1 VLKRLKS
8 EIQTIFDKDPA
19 ARSTLEVLLTY
30 SGLHAIL
37 LHRLAHWFF
46 NHRMRLVARLISHFN
61 RFITGI
67 EIHPGA
73 KIGERVFIDH
83 GMQVVIGET
92 SEIGD
97 DVLLYQGVTLGGVGR
112 EKKKRHPTLGNNV
125 VVGVGAKILGPIT
138 IGDNVRVGAGSVVVK
153 SVPPNTTVVGVPARV
168 VAEDGKPVSP
178 VDVLEH
184 GQLPDP
190 EVLVVRHL
198 VQRLA
203 RLEER
208 VKKLKVG
215 EEVTES
221 VKSGKHRK
229 EFEALERFISGE
241 GI

>member
-1 VLKRLKS
+1 MFKRLKR

-37 LHRLAHWFF
+37 LHRVAYWFF
-46 NHRMRLVARLISHFN
+46 THRLRLMARLISHFN

-73 KIGERVFIDH
+73 KIGERFFIDH

-125 VVGVGAKILGPIT
+125 VVGAGAKVLGPIT

-153 SVPPNTTVVGVPARV
+153 SVPPNTTVVGVPARI

-178 VDVLEH
+178 MDVLEH

-208 VKKLKVG
+208 VRQLKTG
-215 EEVTES
+215 EEVPES
-221 VKSGKHRK
+221 VRSGKHRK
-229 EFEALERFISGE
+229 EFGRLERFISGE

>member
-1 VLKRLKS
+1 MFKRFKS

-37 LHRLAHWFF
+37 LHRVAHWLF
-46 NHRMRLVARLISHFN
+46 NHRLRLIARLVSHFN

-73 KIGERVFIDH
+73 KIGERFFIDH

-92 SEIGD
+92 TEIGD

-125 VVGVGAKILGPIT
+125 VVGAGAKILGPIA

-153 SVPPNTTVVGVPARV
+153 SVPPNTTVVGVPARI

-178 VDVLEH
+178 MDVLEH

-208 VKKLKVG
+208 VRKLKAG

-229 EFEALERFISGE
+229 DLETLERFISGE